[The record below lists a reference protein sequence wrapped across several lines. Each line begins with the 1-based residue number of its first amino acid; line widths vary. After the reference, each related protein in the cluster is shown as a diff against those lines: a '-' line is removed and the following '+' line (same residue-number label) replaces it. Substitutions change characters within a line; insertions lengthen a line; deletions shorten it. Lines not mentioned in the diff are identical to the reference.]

1 MHIKKLMKQFEEIMS
16 AATFAEAGEFET
28 AQGMLHERKKI
39 LLVLTGR
46 ETDMKA
52 ARYAVNTSKRIGAGI
67 EILYLAKDNQEKSF
81 LEEYLKELK
90 TKGIE
95 YKVTPCEKSL
105 KEEIAVYI
113 EKEKDIEFVVID
125 SDELGVLSAKD
136 KKAALNEWERLKCPV
151 VLVSELAKT

>member
-1 MHIKKLMKQFEEIMS
+1 MKQFEKIMS
-16 AATFAEAGEFET
+16 AAAFAEAGEFET
-28 AQGMLHERKKI
+28 AKRMLYERKKV

-67 EILYLAKDNQEKSF
+67 EVLYLAKNSEERSF
-81 LEEYLKELK
+81 LEESLKELK
-90 TKGIE
+90 TKGIA
-95 YKVTPCEKSL
+95 YQVTECEKSL
-105 KEEIAVYI
+105 KGEIARFI

-125 SDELGVLSAKD
+125 SDELGVHSAKD
-136 KKAALNEWERLKCPV
+136 QKAALNEWERLRCPV

>member
-1 MHIKKLMKQFEEIMS
+1 MHIKELMKQFEKIMS
-16 AATFAEAGEFET
+16 AAAFAEAGEFDT
-28 AQGMLHERKKI
+28 AKSMLHEKKKV

-67 EILYLAKDNQEKSF
+67 EILYLVKDSQEKSF

-90 TKGIE
+90 TKGIA
-95 YKVTPCEKSL
+95 YHVTQCEKSL
-105 KEEIAVYI
+105 KVEVRRFIA
-113 EKEKDIEFVVID
+113 KEKDIEFVVID
-125 SDELGVLSAKD
+125 SDEQVVRSAKGR
-136 KKAALNEWERLKCPV
+136 KISLHEWERLRCPV

>member
-1 MHIKKLMKQFEEIMS
+1 MKQFEQIMS
-16 AATFAEAGEFET
+16 AAAFAEAGEFET
-28 AQGMLHERKKI
+28 AKKILYERKKV

-67 EILYLAKDNQEKSF
+67 EILYLAKDSQEKSF

-90 TKGIE
+90 TKGIA
-95 YKVTPCEKSL
+95 YQVTQCESSL
-105 KEEIAVYI
+105 KEEIARFI

-125 SDELGVLSAKD
+125 SDELGVCSAKD
-136 KKAALNEWERLKCPV
+136 KKAALHEWERLRCPV
-151 VLVSELAKT
+151 VLVSGLAKT

>member
-1 MHIKKLMKQFEEIMS
+1 MHIKELMKQFEKIMS
-16 AATFAEAGEFET
+16 AAAFAEAGEFET
-28 AQGMLHERKKI
+28 ARRIIHERKKI

-67 EILYLAKDNQEKSF
+67 EILYLAKDSQEKSF

-90 TKGIE
+90 TKRIA
-95 YKVTPCEKSL
+95 YQVTQCEKSL
-105 KEEIAVYI
+105 KGEIAKFI

-125 SDELGVLSAKD
+125 SDELEVRSAKGR
-136 KKAALNEWERLKCPV
+136 KIALHDWEKLRCPV